1 MADPDETEVDEEQ
14 PPKKNWRRELEDR
27 AETAETQ
34 LVEATTRLAFYDAD
48 LGHLSDE
55 QRSDV
60 LTLAKAK
67 GQTSAEDLKAIAD
80 RLSYTRP
87 VPASGEVPPVQ
98 EATVEDPA
106 RTAEL
111 SELAR
116 LAAGAPGPGSPQ
128 AAALDLS
135 EYTDNDSL
143 KAYLMG
149 QIDDSFGPT
158 LE

>member
-1 MADPDETEVDEEQ
+1 MADPDETEVNETP
-14 PPKKNWRRELEDR
+14 PPKKDWRKELTDR

-60 LTLAKAK
+60 LTLAKAAGK
-67 GQTSAEDLKAIAD
+67 TGAEDLKAIAD
-80 RLSYTRP
+80 RLSYTKP
-87 VPASGEVPPVQ
+87 EAPAEGTPAPT
-98 EATVEDPA
+98 AAVEEPA
-106 RTAEL
+106 HAAEL

-128 AAALDLS
+128 TGALDLS
-135 EYTDNDSL
+135 EYTSNDEL
-143 KAYLMG
+143 KKYLMTVV
-149 QIDDSFGPT
+149 DDSFGPT